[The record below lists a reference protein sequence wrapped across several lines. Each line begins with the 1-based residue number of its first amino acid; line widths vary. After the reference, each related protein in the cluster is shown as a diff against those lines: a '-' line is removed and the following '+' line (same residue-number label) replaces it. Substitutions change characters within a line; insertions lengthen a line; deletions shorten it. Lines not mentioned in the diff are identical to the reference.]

1 MIRNKNIYILLI
13 ISIFLFSVKWILSFY
28 FFKENLSVRII
39 FESVTDGYNY
49 YPFAKYLAFFEFNNS
64 FDPFINNLK
73 TVPIPITGIF
83 IHSIFLKIF
92 GYVGFIIVE
101 FFAIFI
107 FLLLFYKI
115 FSYLFSDHEAIL
127 LSLLLFSIPSIIT
140 IINIDYLPYINLLQN
155 DFYTL
160 RVPRPMISSLYLF
173 AFLYLLISMEKEEI
187 FNKKNFISAGIILG
201 FSLSSF
207 FFFFV
212 IETLAFIF
220 FLFYKFK
227 FHLFKKVLKNKKY
240 FLYLIIFFTVSI
252 IPFFFSLY
260 FHEKDYTERLGV
272 FFLDYEKKK
281 ILLNHYL
288 NGYLKIEFLLFFLTS
303 ILGIYFINK
312 KKILNYNLVNIF
324 FILFLSC
331 VFSPLLFVLF
341 SNKAAVLYHFNNAIF
356 IWAFLFFV
364 IYSIVV
370 IKHFFKIDLNIYTC
384 RVFFILITFLYCLN
398 IYLEKESRLKDQ
410 FLKDQRIEFQ
420 KITEL
425 INNNLV
431 ISESTLMTFK
441 DKLMIWAV
449 LNDVKYLSLTNFL
462 IAPKTNHMIE
472 NDLIKSFKFLNLS
485 THDFRN
491 FLRNKRESWR
501 YLNRNVSTFFFLK
514 YQANS
519 LKTFNNSKN
528 FDAKVAEHIFSSSPL
543 YSQQIVIPNEE
554 LIRLEKKFE
563 NTELQNFNEPDV
575 IVLEKSMTVT
585 KNIVIKKQNYCKLY
599 EGNIY
604 ILYIKINSETKCKT

>member
-1 MIRNKNIYILLI
+1 MFKNKYIYTLLI

-28 FFKENLSVRII
+28 FFKESLSVRII
-39 FESVTDGYNY
+39 FESVADGYGY
-49 YPFAKYLAFFEFNNS
+49 YPYAKYLAFFEFNNS

-160 RVPRPMISSLYLF
+160 RVTRPMISSLYLF

-187 FNKKNFISAGIILG
+187 FNKKNFISAGILLG

-212 IETLAFIF
+212 IETIAFIF

-227 FHLFKKVLKNKKY
+227 FNLFKKILKNKKY

-491 FLRNKRESWR
+491 FLRNKKESWR
-501 YLNRNVSTFFFLK
+501 YLNINVSTFFFS
-514 YQANS
+514 QIP
-519 LKTFNNSKN
+519 SK
-528 FDAKVAEHIFSSSPL
+528 FF
-543 YSQQIVIPNEE
+543 
-554 LIRLEKKFE
+554 
-563 NTELQNFNEPDV
+563 
-575 IVLEKSMTVT
+575 
-585 KNIVIKKQNYCKLY
+585 KNI
-599 EGNIY
+599 
-604 ILYIKINSETKCKT
+604 